1 MEKREFKIGDKVKIP
16 KTKSKDLATSLKDC
30 TAIENAKRLNQDY
43 LYINRIIED
52 EYDLGAEL

>member
-30 TAIENAKRLNQDY
+30 TAIENAKNLKQDY
-43 LYINRIIED
+43 LYINSIRED
-52 EYDLGAEL
+52 EYDLGTDL